1 MKKIPPEQDLKKL
14 HFLGCIFCQ
23 IQAFTFDG
31 SHRNVSFS
39 KMHILPYACIGLFG
53 NLRNQEPD
61 TNTHTLGRWLPENQM
76 FSFREYLT

>member
-61 TNTHTLGRWLPENQM
+61 SNTHTHTGKVAI
-76 FSFREYLT
+76 